1 MLVITILF
9 GFFLPPESGERISLT
24 ITILLAVAVFLEL
37 VNATLPRNSDTIPIL
52 AIFFIVMMALSVLSL
67 MTTCIILVI
76 HYQSAASGVPMP
88 SWIKKK
94 ICGRLAH
101 YLCVKR
107 NIGEKLSKTGKNN
120 FINNAVTVE
129 KLENFSFKI
138 LDKFSKSSGPI
149 YQEENGCI
157 GNLRQRKN
165 GEIEHPL
172 IMEKIL
178 EALKIITNSINEE
191 QEKGENQE
199 DWIFLGRVLDRLFF
213 IVFLATTVLS
223 CVMIFAPVYLQ
234 RQ

>member
-1 MLVITILF
+1 MLVMTILF

-52 AIFFIVMMALSVLSL
+52 AIFFVVMMALSVLSL

-76 HYQSAASGVPMP
+76 HYQSATSGVPMP

-107 NIGEKLSKTGKNN
+107 NTGEKLSKTGKNYYS
-120 FINNAVTVE
+120 NNAVTIE

-138 LDKFSKSSGPI
+138 LDKFSKSSGQI
-149 YQEENGCI
+149 HQEENGCI

-165 GEIEHPL
+165 GETEHPV
-172 IMEKIL
+172 IMDKIL
-178 EALKIITNSINEE
+178 EELKVITNSINEE

-213 IVFLATTVLS
+213 IVFLVTTFLS
-223 CVMIFAPVYLQ
+223 CIMIFVPVYLQ